1 MPTQTFTSP
10 EAHVAACQN
19 INLRM
24 SLVGTRSAPWTM
36 SELALHDVKLQ
47 WAQVGAGNVVEGAVT
62 PGTALIY
69 VPTQNVRV
77 MRMNGRRFDAQ
88 TFSLLMPGDELCL
101 SSTDRHDWFCMAVPQ
116 EMLAEWSGIDTPAIP
131 RASRFIELPWERAEA
146 FRRVV
151 AQLGSIVQ
159 RAPAAFESSLAIE
172 TTARKLMESVRETM
186 FGQPT
191 TTTQPGRHSI
201 PRRQIIRMVMDSID
215 QRDREYLTV
224 ADLASAA
231 GVSERTLRAAFQEYF
246 GMGPVRYL
254 RLRTLN
260 LVNKALQNTDPSV
273 TTVTGVAT
281 QFGIWEL
288 GRLAHDY
295 QLLFGELPSETL
307 RHGR

>member
-24 SLVGTRSAPWTM
+24 TLMGTRSAPWTM
-36 SELALHDVKLQ
+36 SELALHNVKLQ

-62 PGTALIY
+62 PGTVLIY
-69 VPTQNVRV
+69 VPTQNVQV
-77 MRMNGRRFDAQ
+77 MHMNGRRFDAQ

-101 SSTDRHDWFCMAVPQ
+101 SSTDWHDWFCMAIPQ
-116 EMLAEWSGIDTPAIP
+116 DMLAEWSGIDTSAIP
-131 RASRFIELPWERAEA
+131 RTSRFIELPWERVEA
-146 FRRVV
+146 FQRDV

-159 RAPAAFESSLAIE
+159 RAPAAFDSPMAVE
-172 TTARKLMESVRETM
+172 TTARELTESVREAIW
-186 FGQPT
+186 GQPI
-191 TTTQPGRHSI
+191 TTTQPGRQSI
-201 PRRQIIRMVMDSID
+201 PRRRIVRMAMDSID
-215 QRDREYLTV
+215 RRGGEYLTV

-260 LVNKALQNTDPSV
+260 LIRKMLQNADPSL
-273 TTVTGVAT
+273 TTVTATAT
-281 QFGIWEL
+281 QFGVWDF
-288 GRLAHDY
+288 GRFAHEY
-295 QLLFGELPSETL
+295 QRLFGELPSETL
-307 RHGR
+307 RH

>member
-131 RASRFIELPWERAEA
+131 HASRFIELPWERAEA